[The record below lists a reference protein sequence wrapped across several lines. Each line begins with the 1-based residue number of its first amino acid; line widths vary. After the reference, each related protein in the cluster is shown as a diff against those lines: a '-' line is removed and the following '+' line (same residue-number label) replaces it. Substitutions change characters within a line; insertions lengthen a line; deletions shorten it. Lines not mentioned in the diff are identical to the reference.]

1 MIIAVDGPAGS
12 GKSTVARAL
21 ATALSLRHVDTGA
34 MYRALALKALRR
46 GLDLDDAAAV
56 ARLLPDTS
64 IELASDRVLLDGEEV
79 TGEIRER
86 RVTSAASVIAEH
98 PEVRRWMVTN
108 QRRIVKE
115 DPSGAV
121 VEGRDIGTVVLP
133 NADLKVFLTAAEK
146 ERVRRR
152 AVQTGITQQEVV
164 EDVTSRDDRDTRRSV
179 SPLRV
184 AEDAITLDS
193 TSLSVQQVL
202 QHLLQILGERSR

>member
-21 ATALSLRHVDTGA
+21 ATALSLRHIDTGA

-46 GLDLDDAAAV
+46 GLDLEDEGAV
-56 ARLLPDTS
+56 VGLLPDTS

-79 TGEIRER
+79 TGEIRDR
-86 RVTSAASVIAEH
+86 KVTSAASVIAEH
-98 PEVRRWMVTN
+98 PGVRRWMVTN

-115 DPSGAV
+115 EPSGAV

-133 NADLKVFLTAAEK
+133 NADLKVFLTAAHE

-152 AVQTGITQQEVV
+152 AVETGTTEQEIV
-164 EDVTSRDDRDTRRSV
+164 EDLISRDDRDTRRSL
-179 SPLRV
+179 SPLRA

-202 QHLLQILGERSR
+202 QQVLQIIGERSR